1 MKQNCQHCGEPI
13 IGNAYR
19 VRSEEAGITLLNMI
33 VCSLCS
39 REARRLR
46 LHTKKMNVISREVS
60 AKARGTYPFTTRY
73 LM

>member
-19 VRSEEAGITLLNMI
+19 VRSEEGGITLLNMI
-33 VCSLCS
+33 VCFLCS
-39 REARRLR
+39 REARKLR
-46 LHTKKMNVISREVS
+46 LHTKKMNVISKEVS
-60 AKARGTYPFTTRY
+60 AQTRGTYPFTTRY